1 MDIYPYVQRTK
12 SRRTRHVLSLRES
25 DDRVTRT
32 MGGICCS
39 FSLLSK
45 TLFGSTESRNTVYR
59 CHHDPHRRLCRHNR
73 IKVTVAG
80 AIRRLRAAGRLD
92 TIGDLVPGETNELTS
107 GTIID
112 IGGVQVKLTEAC
124 CRPSESGSG

>member
-1 MDIYPYVQRTK
+1 MEIYPYAQRTK
-12 SRRTRHVLSLRES
+12 PRPTRHVVSLWGS
-25 DDRVTRT
+25 DDLVTRT
-32 MGGICCS
+32 LGGIRCS

-45 TLFGSTESRNTVYR
+45 TFFGPTESQNPVYR
-59 CHHDPHRRLCRHNR
+59 CRHNPRRRLRRHIR
-73 IKVTVAG
+73 TKVTVAG

-92 TIGDLVPGETNELTS
+92 TIGDLVPGETNELSS

-124 CRPSESGSG
+124 CVSSERGSG